1 MRSLLLIFTFLFSSL
16 SFANLEDG
24 IYAHIN
30 TNKGEIIVELAYEK
44 APLTVINFIGL
55 AEGTKD
61 SNKELGVPFYDGIS
75 FHRVIE
81 DFMIQGGDPAWVMG
95 LEDLGITFQTSLVT

>member
-30 TNKGEIIVELAYEK
+30 TNKGEIIIELAYEK

-55 AEGTKD
+55 AEAQKIATR
-61 SNKELGVPFYDGIS
+61 SWVFL
-75 FHRVIE
+75 
-81 DFMIQGGDPAWVMG
+81 FMMEYLFIA
-95 LEDLGITFQTSLVT
+95 LLKTL